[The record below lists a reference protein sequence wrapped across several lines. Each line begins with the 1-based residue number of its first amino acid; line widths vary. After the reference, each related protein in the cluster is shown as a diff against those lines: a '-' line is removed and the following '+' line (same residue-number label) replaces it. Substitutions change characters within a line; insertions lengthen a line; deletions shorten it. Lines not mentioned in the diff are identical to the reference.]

1 MRSID
6 RYFAELVL
14 AQLNSRKPAAIPED
28 ISVEE
33 LIVLSRKNHMDYMI
47 LGGLLK
53 TGNLPEKYIPQ
64 LRQLVMTSLFR
75 TTTQIKE
82 FRELIKRF
90 EEKQVKN
97 QPMKGSLLRY
107 MYPSPEMREMSDI
120 DILIEKESWDE
131 AVKVMTDMGYH
142 LHEAVKHHDIYV
154 KKPFMV
160 IEAHRAMYDK
170 TVDNNQYEYFKN
182 MSKAVL
188 REGYQYSYD
197 FTEEDFYIYMIAHM
211 AKHFYKMGCGVRNL
225 VDIYVYHQKVG
236 KTMNQKYVDGE
247 LKSLGL
253 YDFNS
258 HMVKL
263 ANIWLGGEK
272 EELFYD
278 QLFDYMLGSG
288 IYGKDENGIW
298 NKFCE
303 EKMQE
308 KEITKKRLKTW
319 YLFPPL
325 HYMAEYY
332 PWLEE
337 HSFLLPIAWG
347 IRAFRGIFL
356 HKGVHKRNMIHEI
369 EQEQIGVYKK
379 IYQEMNLHFK

>member
-6 RYFAELVL
+6 KYFAELVL
-14 AQLNSRKPAAIPED
+14 AQLNNRKPAPIPED
-28 ISVEE
+28 VSLQE
-33 LIVLSRKNHMDYMI
+33 LVTLSRKNHMDYMI

-53 TGNLPEKYIPQ
+53 TDNLPQEHVPE
-64 LRQLVMTSLFR
+64 LRKAVMTSLFR
-75 TTTQIKE
+75 TTTQITE
-82 FRELIKRF
+82 FKELITRF
-90 EEKQVKN
+90 EDNQVKN

-120 DILIEKESWDE
+120 DILIDKDSWEKAE
-131 AVKVMTDMGYH
+131 KVMTDMGYF
-142 LHEAVKHHDIYV
+142 LHESIKHHDIYV

-160 IEAHRAMYDK
+160 LEAHRAMYDK

-197 FTEEDFYIYMIAHM
+197 FTPEDFYIYMIAHM

-225 VDIYVYHQKVG
+225 VDIYVYLQKFG
-236 KTMNQKYVDGE
+236 GSLNQAYIEKE
-247 LKSLGL
+247 LKCLGL
-253 YDFNS
+253 LDFTN

-263 ANIWLGGEK
+263 AGIWLGGEN
-272 EELFYD
+272 EEEFYD

-303 EKMQE
+303 EKMQD
-308 KEITKKRLKTW
+308 KEITRKRLKSW

-337 HSFLLPIAWG
+337 YPFLLPVAWG
-347 IRAFRGIFL
+347 IRAFRGVFL
-356 HKGVHKRNMIHEI
+356 HKGTQKRNMINEI
-369 EQEQIGVYKK
+369 DQDQIGVYKR
-379 IYQEMNLHFK
+379 IYQEMNLHFR